1 MADKENEEEITEEID
16 ISSEKNETQ
25 EKTNNKTSNDTIKD
39 TNLKKKTPTLNK
51 ILFSIAAFL
60 IFILILG
67 FILFLSDFFVEKEKT
82 TPVKVAKIEKI
93 IEKEN
98 SFNIKDINSKKLNE
112 QLSLLTNKN
121 IVQEEEIIRRE
132 KEEEEEKIRK
142 EEEKKKKESLLLE
155 QKKLSLEKVSLE
167 NKRIEL
173 QKQKEELEELKNN
186 AIALRDEMINTKKM
200 MEEKE
205 AQNIQKIKENTPI
218 KEKIIKENIVVKEVP
233 KNEDEDDFL
242 SLINVAKI
250 KGVLYKSYLDKISA
264 IYSDL
269 KLCRDD
275 LNRIEIYYGPFED
288 NDKRSIIFKRLQENG
303 IVNSYEVELTKEEF
317 SKRCKY

>member
-1 MADKENEEEITEEID
+1 MADKENKEEISEEID

-25 EKTNNKTSNDTIKD
+25 EKINNKTSDDTIKD
-39 TNLKKKTPTLNK
+39 TNLKKRTPTLNK
-51 ILFSIAAFL
+51 ILFSIVAFL

-67 FILFLSDFFVEKEKT
+67 LILFLSDFFVEKEKT
-82 TPVKVAKIEKI
+82 TPVKVAKIEKN

-98 SFNIKDINSKKLNE
+98 SFNIKDINSRKLNE

-121 IVQEEEIIRRE
+121 IIQEEEINRRE
-132 KEEEEEKIRK
+132 KEEEEKKIRK

-155 QKKLSLEKVSLE
+155 QKKLSLEKESLE
-167 NKRIEL
+167 NKKIEL

-205 AQNIQKIKENTPI
+205 AQNIQKIKEN
-218 KEKIIKENIVVKEVP
+218 IVLKEVP

-288 NDKRSIIFKRLQENG
+288 NDKRSTIFKRLQENG